1 MICKYC
7 DSGNVVKNG
16 HVHGKQ
22 FYLCKNCGHKF
33 IEPEAYP
40 RMRTK
45 GRVIATAIDLY
56 FEGLS
61 VRKVQSQIDKIFGV
75 KVSQVTI
82 WKWLMKYSKLVSDFV
97 VNFTPKLSG
106 KYHVD
111 ETVLKCRGVQ
121 KWFWEVLDEKTRF
134 LVASQLSGNRT
145 IKDVVKLF
153 EESIAVA
160 KKKPRIV
167 YVDGLPAYE
176 KGFNK
181 VFWTRYKKDKV
192 ELVKKV
198 GLRSRKSNNMVERL
212 HGTLKDRTRVTRGLK
227 DAKTVE
233 TLLKGWVVHYDYVR
247 EHQSLG
253 GKTPAQAS
261 GIDIENS
268 WHTLI
273 RRAIKNNVQEEL
285 SAKNM
290 SDEMKGQPL
299 LIEVMTK

>member
-1 MICKYC
+1 M
-7 DSGNVVKNG
+7 
-16 HVHGKQ
+16 
-22 FYLCKNCGHKF
+22 
-33 IEPEAYP
+33 
-40 RMRTK
+40 
-45 GRVIATAIDLY
+45 IATAIDLY

-61 VRKVQSQIDKIFGV
+61 VRKVQTQIDKIFGV
-75 KVSQVTI
+75 KVSQVAV
-82 WKWLMKYSKLVSDFV
+82 WKWLMKYSRLVSDFV
-97 VNFTPKLSG
+97 VNFKPKLSG

-121 KWFWEVLDEKTRF
+121 KWFWEVIDEKTRF
-134 LVASQLSGNRT
+134 LVASHLSGVRT

-153 EESIAVA
+153 EESMTVA
-160 KKKPRIV
+160 KKRPLIV

-198 GLRSRKSNNMVERL
+198 GLRSRESNNMVERL

-227 DAKTVE
+227 DTKTVE
-233 TLLKGWVVHYDYVR
+233 FLLKGWVVHYDYVR

-261 GIDIENS
+261 GIDMENN
-268 WHTLI
+268 WHSLI
-273 RRAIKNNVQEEL
+273 KRAIKNDVQEQL
-285 SAKNM
+285 STRKM
-290 SDEMKGQPL
+290 LSEVEHQPSM
-299 LIEVMTK
+299 IEVMAK

>member
-1 MICKYC
+1 MMCKYC
-7 DSGNVVKNG
+7 GSENVVKNG

-22 FYLCKNCGHKF
+22 FYLCKSCCYKF
-33 IEPEAYP
+33 VEPKAYP
-40 RMRTK
+40 KMRTK
-45 GRVIATAIDLY
+45 GRVVAAIDLY

-61 VRKVQSQIDKIFGV
+61 TRKVQSQIGKIFGV
-75 KVSQVTI
+75 KVSQVAI
-82 WKWLMKYSKLVSDFV
+82 WKWLMKYSSLVSDFV
-97 VNFTPKLSG
+97 VNVTPKLSG

-134 LVASQLSGNRT
+134 LVASHLSGNRT

-153 EESIAVA
+153 EESMAVA
-160 KKKPRIV
+160 KKRPQTV

-198 GLRSRKSNNMVERL
+198 GLESRESNNMVERL

-247 EHQSLG
+247 KHQSL

-261 GIDIENS
+261 GIDIEDN
-268 WHTLI
+268 WHILI
-273 RRAIKNNVQEEL
+273 RSAIKNKAQEEL
-285 SAKNM
+285 SEEK
-290 SDEMKGQPL
+290 QPL
-299 LIEVMTK
+299 AVEVIAK